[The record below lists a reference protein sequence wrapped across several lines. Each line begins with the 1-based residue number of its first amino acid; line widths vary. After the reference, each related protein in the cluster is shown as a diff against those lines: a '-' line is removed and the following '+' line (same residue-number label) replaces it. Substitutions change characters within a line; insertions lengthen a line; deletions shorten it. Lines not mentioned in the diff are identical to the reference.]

1 VEVQAHLFPRRAI
14 QKLGIAPLTSMF
26 LYSENPAGRKFD
38 DFRPEVHDS
47 DGLMVQNGAGEWLWR
62 PLVNPKEP
70 IITNF
75 VDENPR
81 GFGLAQ
87 RDRDFRN
94 YQDNESRFE
103 RRPSY
108 WVTPLG
114 KWGKGSVEL
123 VELPTKEEIHDNIV
137 AYWVPAQPT
146 KAGTEVNYSYLINA
160 FSTSVFW
167 PPGGKVIATRV
178 GNAGVGGYDD
188 PSSRSRRVLID
199 FAGGDLEGLNGAQP
213 VKAEVKANGGDVD
226 SVTVEQL
233 PGTGTW
239 RVAFRLTP
247 KGNSSVDLRCYLT
260 LYGEALT
267 ETWTYLWSPQI

>member
-1 VEVQAHLFPRRAI
+1 
-14 QKLGIAPLTSMF
+14 MF
-26 LYSENPAGRKFD
+26 LYGENPSGRRFD

-47 DGLMVQNGAGEWLWR
+47 DGLLVQNGAGEWLWR
-62 PLVNPKEP
+62 PLVNPKELL
-70 IITNF
+70 ITNF

-108 WVTPLG
+108 WVAPLG

-137 AYWVPAQPT
+137 AYWVPAAPAEPG
-146 KAGTEVNYSYLINA
+146 KPLSYSYLINS
-160 FSTSVFW
+160 FSNSLLW
-167 PPGGKVIATRV
+167 PPGGRVIATRV
-178 GNAGVGGYDD
+178 GNAGVGSYEDSG
-188 PSSRSRRVLID
+188 RTRRVLID
-199 FAGGDLEGLNGAQP
+199 FAGGDLEGLLAAQP
-213 VKAEVKANGGDVD
+213 VRAEVKANGGDVD

-247 KGNSSVDLRCYLT
+247 KGNGAVDLRCFLT
-260 LYGEALT
+260 LYGEAMT
-267 ETWTYLWSPQI
+267 ETWSYAWSPQT